1 MNEAWMETPRA
12 EPIADR
18 DISLTFAKGM
28 TVLKAFDAA
37 NTHLTLPQIA
47 RIAGLERATA
57 RRLVLTLVHLGY
69 VKQRDRV
76 FSLTPRILVLAGGFL
91 QGRQFGKA
99 IEPVLRAFSLRIG
112 EPISMAMIDGYE
124 GVYVA
129 HAGSEKAK
137 VSIGLT
143 VGSRVPLLQTAIG
156 RALVSHVGPDLTDEI
171 VGSAP
176 LRRYTSAT
184 VEDRDEIRPRHRAE
198 LPARPRL
205 RRRRIRAGHRS
216 HRGADRTPGA
226 RGCRAGHFRPERPL
240 RRQRASAK
248 MWWARSANAALPS
261 AASSR
266 LQ

>member
-1 MNEAWMETPRA
+1 MNENNPITPPA
-12 EPIADR
+12 AAIADR

-69 VKQRDRV
+69 VNLSDRV

-99 IEPVLRAFSLRIG
+99 IEPILRAFSMRIG

-129 HAGSEKAK
+129 HAGSDKAK

-156 RALVSHVGPDLTDEI
+156 RALVSHVGPELTQDI
-171 VGSAP
+171 IDNAP
-176 LRRYTSAT
+176 LRRFTSAT
-184 VEDRDEIRPRHRAE
+184 VEDREAIRRDIALTFER
-198 LPARPRL
+198 
-205 RRRRIRAGHRS
+205 GHAFVD
-216 HRGADRTPGA
+216 GEFEPGIA
-226 RGCRAGHFRPERPL
+226 AIAVPIGPQGPE
-240 RRQRASAK
+240 A
-248 MWWARSANAALPS
+248 AALGIS
-261 AASSR
+261 GQSGRFAEAGFRDEVVGTLSECGAAVSG
-266 LQ
+266 LL